1 MLTGSPPWSNI
12 SKNAK
17 EVLWIVANTK
27 SPPSYPSKASY
38 ICVNFLNMCFQI
50 DEKKRATVN
59 ELLMSEF
66 INCDI
71 AYVSDDDIKYVEPY
85 DEVFNVEDIPMTQF
99 N

>member
-1 MLTGSPPWSNI
+1 
-12 SKNAK
+12 
-17 EVLWIVANTK
+17 
-27 SPPSYPSKASY
+27 
-38 ICVNFLNMCFQI
+38 MCFQI